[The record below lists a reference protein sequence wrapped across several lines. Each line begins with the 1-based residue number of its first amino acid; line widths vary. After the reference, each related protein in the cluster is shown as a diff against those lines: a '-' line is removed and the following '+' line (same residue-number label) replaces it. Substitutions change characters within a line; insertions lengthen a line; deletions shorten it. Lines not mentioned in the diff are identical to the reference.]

1 MVYKYSQIKS
11 LRLNYSRTPP
21 DMKTQKPN
29 GKKLGTYSPTNGG
42 AQPLGFKGKRTI
54 DRWMKQ
60 DIKIKVNSPR
70 AEVNTL

>member
-1 MVYKYSQIKS
+1 MCAAWYE
-11 LRLNYSRTPP
+11 NPE
-21 DMKTQKPN
+21 TQW
-29 GKKLGTYSPTNGG
+29 KKLGTYSPTDGV

-60 DIKIKVNSPR
+60 DIKIKIDSPR